1 MMAWE
6 SRHRSHQYYYRKR
19 RIGSR
24 VVSEYVGA
32 GSAAMLLAELD
43 QVVREGAQEKRREQ
57 LRVQEQDLEI
67 DQTLNLTFDLAK
79 AALLLAGCHT
89 HKGEWRWRRVK
100 RVEQ

>member
-1 MMAWE
+1 
-6 SRHRSHQYYYRKR
+6 
-19 RIGSR
+19 
-24 VVSEYVGA
+24 VSEYVGA

-43 QVVREGAQEKRREQ
+43 QVVREGAQVKRREQ

-79 AALLLAGCHT
+79 AALLLAGYHT

>member
-1 MMAWE
+1 M
-6 SRHRSHQYYYRKR
+6 
-19 RIGSR
+19 
-24 VVSEYVGA
+24 SEYVGA

-43 QVVREGAQEKRREQ
+43 QIDREVAQERRHEH
-57 LRVQEQDLEI
+57 LRIREQDLEI
-67 DQTLNLTFDLAK
+67 DQALDLTIDLAK